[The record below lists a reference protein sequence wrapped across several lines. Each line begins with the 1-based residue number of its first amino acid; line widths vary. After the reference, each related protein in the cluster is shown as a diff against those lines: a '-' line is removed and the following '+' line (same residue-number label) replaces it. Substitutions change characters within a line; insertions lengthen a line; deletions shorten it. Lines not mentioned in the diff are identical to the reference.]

1 MVSRTLSLALA
12 AGLFALSACSGGIAS
27 GIQLTEEEQAK
38 GIIPVTVTTKS
49 GRHVFK
55 AEPAKTP
62 AEQQRGL
69 MFRTDLTE
77 TSAMLFWPYPAEGGG
92 PREASFWM
100 KDTPTALDIIFIRPD
115 GTIARI
121 GRGEPFDESPV
132 ASGELVGAV
141 LEVKAGVAAATG
153 MAEGDKVTWPEAK

>member
-1 MVSRTLSLALA
+1 MGMRILALALA
-12 AGLFALSACSGGIAS
+12 AGLVPLSACTGGAS
-27 GIQLTEEEQAK
+27 TLTAEEQAR
-38 GIIPVTVTTKS
+38 GIVPVTVRTRA
-49 GRHVFK
+49 GAHLFK

-69 MFRTDLTE
+69 MFRTDLTD
-77 TSAMLFWPYPAEGGG
+77 TSAMLFWPYPADGGP

-100 KDTPTALDIIFIRPD
+100 KDTPTALDLIFIRPD

-121 GRGEPFDESPV
+121 ARGEPLDETPIP
-132 ASGELVGAV
+132 SGEPVGAV

-153 MAEGDKVTWPEAK
+153 MAEGDRVTWPGGPA